1 MCFYTSLRYSM
12 IASHSAILMETT
24 MKEGTSME
32 IKEELKKH
40 KYTEAFSE
48 SKLLDKIVKFAKA
61 AGIKVIYLALLL
73 FYTLQKPATPKWAKS
88 AIIGALGYFILPL
101 DFISDFIP
109 AIGFT
114 DDLTA
119 LVAVLVT
126 VGLYVDDEIKSK
138 AKTRLHV
145 WFGAY
150 DEIKLDSIDEKIK
163 H

>member
-1 MCFYTSLRYSM
+1 
-12 IASHSAILMETT
+12 
-24 MKEGTSME
+24 ME

-48 SKLLDKIVKFAKA
+48 SELFDKIIKFAKF

-73 FYTLQKPATPKWAKS
+73 FFTLQKPTTPKWAKS

-109 AIGFT
+109 FIGFT

-119 LVAVLVT
+119 LAAVLVT
-126 VGLYVDDEIKSK
+126 VALYVDDEIKSK
-138 AKTRLHV
+138 AKAKLHV
-145 WFGAY
+145 WFGSY
-150 DEIKLDSIDEKIK
+150 DEVKLDSIDQKIDK
-163 H
+163 